1 MQSQNYRWKYE
12 EVENIGHDSC
22 GNERCVSFDGK
33 RIEWPG
39 QAYVMA
45 DRPDLV

>member
-1 MQSQNYRWKYE
+1 MEVQSQNYRWKCKE
-12 EVENIGHDSC
+12 SRIKAMIVATRHT
-22 GNERCVSFDGK
+22 FDGK
-33 RIEWPG
+33 RIEWPA